1 MIHLVEM
8 IKNIFILTLLL
19 SYSVSGFTQNLQNW
33 NVFPSFSTINSVSVD
48 HGITFSA
55 TLGGVFAI
63 EDGDIISQ
71 MTTLDGLYR
80 SNPSTIVVE
89 SHKNRLFAGYIDGTI
104 DVINI
109 ETEEIDR
116 VEDIN
121 RVSRF
126 NSKGINA
133 FKIYDNRLY
142 VATSFGIVVYNL
154 ESLLVENSYLK
165 LGQFD
170 IGTQVNNI
178 DIVSDSIYVATTQ
191 GLAIGDLNQN
201 LVESSNWSNYTEG
214 DGLPVNI
221 IDQVAVFENRIHV
234 MIEGSIYSLLNG
246 TWQTNNDFPSEGI
259 NSLEKNSNNHSLAA
273 ATNSSVTVLDTT
285 GNTEVIN
292 LDLESSITMIM
303 LEGEKLYIGTTN
315 EGLVVLES
323 LNGTPEYYLPT
334 GPYLNFFGNVQ
345 TDGNTLIASSTTAF
359 PSFDPFN
366 TIRGYYIY
374 EDSTWHNYNRNT
386 RTELANTET
395 VYSVGMNDSSYYF
408 GSWGRG
414 IIRHNKST
422 NDITVYN
429 RNNSSLLG
437 INEAPNYVVISAL
450 DSDRQNN
457 MWAVSYDSDFS
468 LYVQLH
474 ETEEWIPFR
483 SRVSGETY
491 FELFIDSF
499 DQKWISL
506 ITNTNLGR
514 GLMVLDTG
522 EPEDPN
528 DDESVVLT
536 SASGNGNLPDE
547 KIKAI
552 IQDQNDEVW
561 IGTERGIA
569 RFIFPELIIDGG
581 EQERQAQ
588 WLINE
593 DTTAVS
599 RFLLR
604 DVNVST
610 MAVNAANQKW
620 IGSVNQ
626 GIWVLNEEGSR
637 IINRFTTENSNLI
650 SDNIESI
657 TINDENG
664 EVFIA
669 TDLGLVSYY
678 EIPKA
683 PVKSMDKLKVFPN
696 PFKYSRHNQVVV
708 EGLSKSTRIK
718 VIGVDG
724 IVVNELTG
732 QGGRITWDGYD
743 YNGNQLGT
751 GVYFL
756 VAYEGSGRET
766 GVGKVVIVN

>member
-1 MIHLVEM
+1 MIPLVEM
-8 IKNIFILTLLL
+8 IKKLIFLTFFLF
-19 SYSVSGFTQNLQNW
+19 YSVSGLSQNLESW
-33 NVFPSFSTINSVSVD
+33 NVFPSYSTVNSVSVD
-48 HGITFSA
+48 NGIIFSA

-63 EDGDIISQ
+63 QDGQIISQ

-80 SNPSTIVVE
+80 SNPSTIIVE
-89 SHKNRLFAGYIDGTI
+89 GQKNRLFAGYIDGTI

-109 ETEEIDR
+109 ETEEVDR
-116 VEDIN
+116 IQDIN

-126 NSKGINA
+126 NSKAINA
-133 FKIYDNRLY
+133 FEIYENELY
-142 VATSFGIVVYNL
+142 VATSFGIVVYDL
-154 ESLLVENSYLK
+154 ETLLVENSYLK
-165 LGQFD
+165 MGQFD
-170 IGTQVNNI
+170 IGTPINDI
-178 DIVSDSIYVATTQ
+178 DIASDSIYVATTQ
-191 GLAIGDLNQN
+191 GLAIGALNQN
-201 LVESSNWSNYTEG
+201 LVESTNWVNYTEDG
-214 DGLPVNI
+214 GLPVNI
-221 IDQVAVFENRIHV
+221 VDQVAVFNQTIHV
-234 MIEGSIYSLLNG
+234 MIEGTVYSLVNSS
-246 TWQTNNDFPSEGI
+246 WQIQNSFPSVGI
-259 NSLEKNSNNHSLAA
+259 NSLERNASNQLLAA
-273 ATNSSVTVLDTT
+273 ATNTTVTVLDTS
-285 GNTEVIN
+285 GNTDVIN

-303 LEGEKLYIGTTN
+303 LEEEKIYIGTTN
-315 EGLVVLES
+315 EGLVVLDN
-323 LNGTPEYYLPT
+323 LNSTPEYFLPT
-334 GPYLNFFGNVQ
+334 GPYLNFFGNVK
-345 TDGNTLIASSTTAF
+345 TDDNTLIASSTTAF

-374 EDSTWHNYNRNT
+374 EDSTWNNYNRNT

-422 NDITVYN
+422 DDITVYN
-429 RNNSSLLG
+429 RDNSSLRG

-450 DSDRQNN
+450 DSDSQNN
-457 MWAVSYDSDFS
+457 MWAVSYDSDFP
-468 LYVQLH
+468 LYAQLNQ
-474 ETEEWIPFR
+474 TEEWIPFR
-483 SRVSGETY
+483 SRVTGETY
-491 FELFIDSF
+491 FNLFIDSF

-522 EPEDPN
+522 VPEDPN
-528 DDESVVLT
+528 DDDSVVLT

-604 DVNVST
+604 DVNVSA

-626 GIWVLNEEGSR
+626 GIWVLNAEGSR
-637 IINRFTTENSNLI
+637 ILNRFTTENSNLI
-650 SDNIESI
+650 SDNIQSI
-657 TINDENG
+657 TINDETG

-696 PFKYSRHNQVVV
+696 PFRYSRHSQIVV

-732 QGGRITWDGYD
+732 QGGRITWDAYD

-756 VAYEGSGRET
+756 VAFEGSGRET